1 MRQEFGEFDLH
12 HQFSR
17 LKHGQ
22 YRQCGVENIESSNR
36 RTHVHIEGDAHGT
49 GVKNPRFALIIDD
62 HARAHHIAHAFH
74 IKLAAQLIL
83 AVTQKFI
90 IAGKNTV
97 ELLVRERCILLVDP
111 TVAFA
116 FAFQFDHTIAVI
128 VDANTVFPTQQ
139 HTVDFFLICGV
150 PIIVEIQAAN
160 HIAAVFRM
168 LVEAKQRRHTH
179 VQVGFLRV

>member
-1 MRQEFGEFDLH
+1 MRQEFSEFDFH

-36 RTHVHIEGDAHGT
+36 RTHVHIESDTHGT

-62 HARAHHIAHAFH
+62 HTRTQHIAHAFH
-74 IKLAAQLIL
+74 IKLAAQLML
-83 AVTQKFI
+83 AVAQKLV
-90 IAGKNTV
+90 IAGKNAV
-97 ELLVRERCILLVDP
+97 ELLMGERRILLVDP

-116 FAFQFDHTIAVI
+116 FAFQFDHAVAVI
-128 VDANTVFPTQQ
+128 VDANTVFLAQQ

-160 HIAAVFRM
+160 HIAAVARM
-168 LVEAKQRRHTH
+168 FVETKQRRHTH
-179 VQVGFLRV
+179 VQIGFLRV